1 MCVCLFVLF
10 NITWLYEILF
20 QPHLYPFDYF
30 YRKQDILDKTLG
42 AIPEDSWSPDA
53 VQQIRD
59 EIKTFILAGI

>member
-1 MCVCLFVLF
+1 MNFFFNPIHVLLIF
-10 NITWLYEILF
+10 F
-20 QPHLYPFDYF
+20 F
-30 YRKQDILDKTLG
+30 RKQDILDKTLG